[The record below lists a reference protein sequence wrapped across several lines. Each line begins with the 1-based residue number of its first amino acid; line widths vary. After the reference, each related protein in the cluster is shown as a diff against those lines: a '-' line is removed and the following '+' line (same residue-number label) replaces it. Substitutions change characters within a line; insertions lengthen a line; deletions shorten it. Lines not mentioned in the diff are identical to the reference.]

1 MSQLYRRIK
10 SHLLGMPFASFIGS
24 LFAVVVAVVLAMRY
38 ENTVTSARLQCR
50 SFPGDPSW
58 PSDDIWADLNNTVHG
73 RLIAAA
79 PIAAPCHTSVFGQ
92 PNALFNEDVCATLR
106 DNWFFPETHLP
117 SPSSPMAYAFSNNSC
132 NPFLDDSTP
141 CTIGS
146 HPVYVVNATSS
157 GDFQA
162 AIRFARDHNIRL
174 VVRNTGHDYLGKSTG
189 AHSLTLWTHHMKS
202 IQLLKYQS
210 TQYTGPAI
218 KVGAGVEG
226 MEAYKFAASHD
237 LVVVGGNCPTVGFVG
252 GFTQGGGHGPLAS
265 KYGLS
270 ADQVLEW
277 EVVTSSGEVVTASA
291 TQNNDLFWALRG
303 GGGGTFG
310 VVSSL
315 TVKAFPDA
323 QTSLATMAILNDA
336 APFGF
341 MISPAIAPGLAAAK
355 LDDLIQP
362 FITRLNNLGLEH
374 QYYFT
379 GYPTFIESYEAL
391 QLISSW
397 NVSDYNV
404 GSRLIPRDLATQNPE
419 ALVEAIRYISSKT
432 IMSGVSYNLKSSG
445 LAPGDVAV
453 NPYLRQALFS
463 ATVGTPID
471 YANWTATKLAQDMIT
486 NDLLPSL
493 EKLTPGGAAYL
504 NEADFQQPNFQR
516 TIYGDHYEKLQSIK
530 RKYDPEGIFYAVTA
544 VGSEDWVETEDGRL
558 FALLDA
564 RMGFQEVS
572 EYFGMPKVG
581 LIPTQFHTYCDAVH
595 VPLLKTPVGST
606 FPLSHTHH
614 FITRYKEQPQTSD
627 PSPLDDE
634 SRPHESPSDAT
645 PSANHNAA
653 ATESYNND
661 YNPSADVMAEEMHAD
676 AGASLGQQK
685 QRRGGGDAEEDGD
698 DNSSAAHYPAVMYRG
713 QSSDV
718 QYGAITMIV
727 REDKACFE
735 RFRAVFTSDKVA
747 RRMVTDEAAFLDHG
761 LRLVVALTKSAV
773 TYRAGQSRAATILHP
788 LSETANI

>member
-10 SHLLGMPFASFIGS
+10 SHLLGMSFASFIGS
-24 LFAVVVAVVLAMRY
+24 LFVVVVAVVVAIRY

-58 PSDDIWADLNNTVHG
+58 PSDDTWADLNNTVHG

-79 PIAAPCHTSVFGQ
+79 PIAAPCYTSVFEQ

-132 NPFLDDSTP
+132 NPFLNDSTP

-146 HPVYVVNATSS
+146 HPLYVVNATGS

-162 AIRFARDHNIRL
+162 AIRFVQDHNIRL

-210 TQYTGPAI
+210 TQYTGAAI

-226 MEAYKFAASHD
+226 MEAYKFAASHG
-237 LVVVGGNCPTVGFVG
+237 LVVVGGNCPTVGFAG

-291 TQNNDLFWALRG
+291 AQNNDLFWALRG

-323 QTSLATMAILNDA
+323 QTSLATMTILNDGTNTDNLYFAITTFFRDTLPDLVDAGAFVVFIA

-404 GSRLIPRDLATQNPE
+404 GSRLIPRDLATQNPK
-419 ALVEAIRYISSKT
+419 ALLEAIRYISSQT

-445 LAPGDVAV
+445 LAPDDVAV
-453 NPYLRQALFS
+453 NPYMRQALFS

-471 YANWTATKLAQDMIT
+471 YANWTETKLAQDMIT

-504 NEADFQQPNFQR
+504 NEADFQQPDFQR
-516 TIYGDHYEKLQSIK
+516 TIYGDHYEKLRSIK

-544 VGSEDWVETEDGRL
+544 VGSEGWVENEDGRL
-558 FALLDA
+558 C
-564 RMGFQEVS
+564 RS
-572 EYFGMPKVG
+572 
-581 LIPTQFHTYCDAVH
+581 
-595 VPLLKTPVGST
+595 
-606 FPLSHTHH
+606 
-614 FITRYKEQPQTSD
+614 
-627 PSPLDDE
+627 
-634 SRPHESPSDAT
+634 
-645 PSANHNAA
+645 NA
-653 ATESYNND
+653 
-661 YNPSADVMAEEMHAD
+661 
-676 AGASLGQQK
+676 
-685 QRRGGGDAEEDGD
+685 
-698 DNSSAAHYPAVMYRG
+698 
-713 QSSDV
+713 
-718 QYGAITMIV
+718 
-727 REDKACFE
+727 
-735 RFRAVFTSDKVA
+735 
-747 RRMVTDEAAFLDHG
+747 
-761 LRLVVALTKSAV
+761 
-773 TYRAGQSRAATILHP
+773 
-788 LSETANI
+788 